1 MAAANNASTLG
12 EQLEKVRPDLQT
24 LFQLDPTLFTRIMA
38 RPSDTVST
46 RPERIPFEA
55 LSGGKSRALNLDGG
69 DMGRGGGPQI
79 AVGTLSPVYFGFA
92 LEWTKLA
99 EIATNSKEKAIAS
112 YAKQI
117 LKNGMAQFKSNLD
130 SLISYGDGANTLG
143 TVTAWDGTNF
153 IATVDNANRF
163 YDGQDIDN
171 WTAIGGTNRGTL
183 TILSVD
189 ANNKQIYFS
198 GSPALGTAANDLLL
212 ENGSSGAA
220 NSGVNGISS
229 LQVNSNVGTY
239 MGVTRS
245 NYPGKFSTPT
255 VSAGGATLSPAIA
268 RLLLNQLKIAMG
280 ADITATDDYIFYMG
294 LDQQAAWEN
303 TGIVVTQN
311 IQNGDATARD
321 MLAKKQITTIGGIEI
336 VPSLKAIPGRV
347 DLLAMKHF
355 FRTEIQPI
363 DYYEAG
369 GQTVFPPY
377 AASGGIA
384 AAYMTYLI
392 WGGNIGSNNP
402 RAGAFI
408 SNLAIPS
415 GY

>member
-24 LFQLDPTLFTRIMA
+24 LFQLDQTLFTRIMA
-38 RPSDTVST
+38 RPKDTVST
-46 RPERIPFEA
+46 RPERIAFEA
-55 LSGGKSRALNLDGG
+55 LSGGKGRVVNLDGG

-79 AVGTLSPVYFGFA
+79 AVGTLAPVYYDFV

-99 EIATNSKEKAIAS
+99 EIATDSKEKAIAS

-130 SLISYGDGANTLG
+130 SLIAYGDGANTLG
-143 TVTAWDGTNF
+143 TITAWDGTNF

-171 WTAIGGTNRGTL
+171 WSAIGGTNRGTL

-189 ANNKQIYFS
+189 ANNKQLYMS
-198 GSPALGTAANDLLL
+198 GTPAFGTLANDLLL
-212 ENGSSGAA
+212 ENGSSGVA
-220 NSGVNGISS
+220 NSGINGISS
-229 LQVNSNVGTY
+229 LQVNSNSGTY
-239 MGVTRS
+239 MGVVRS

-255 VSAGGATLSPAIA
+255 VNAGGQTLTPSMA

-280 ADITATDDYIFYMG
+280 VDITTTNDYLYFMG

-311 IQNGDATARD
+311 IQSGDATARD
-321 MLAKKQITTIGGIEI
+321 MLAKKQVAHIGGIEI
-336 VPSLKAIPGRV
+336 VASLKAIPGRI
-347 DLLAMKHF
+347 DLLAMKHW
-355 FRTEIQPI
+355 FRTEIQPL

-377 AASGGIA
+377 AGSGGIS
-384 AAYMTYLI
+384 AAYMTYLV
-392 WGGNIGSNNP
+392 WGGNIGCDNP

-408 SNLAIPS
+408 SNLAVPL